1 MSNRLKLA
9 ALILA
14 ASVSASANAQLS
26 APPITSVLPS
36 VSKISVANAA
46 GVLKYCEQKDLVS
59 SASTESV
66 LDQFAKKPDIK
77 SADYLAGAGGVI
89 HGDAGKNFS
98 LGKAPGYLQSQACD
112 MVLEQAKTF
121 RAPML

>member
-1 MSNRLKLA
+1 MSNRLKMVALMLA
-9 ALILA
+9 GC
-14 ASVSASANAQLS
+14 VSASANAQLS

-36 VSKISVANAA
+36 VSKISLANAA

-59 SASTESV
+59 SASTDSV
-66 LDQFAKKPDIK
+66 LDQIAKKPDIK

-121 RAPML
+121 RPPTP